1 MLALVITL
9 LTTNHESYL
18 VLAVV
23 ITLLTTNHKWYLV
36 LVERTIL
43 L

>member
-23 ITLLTTNHKWYLV
+23 ITLLTASHKTCLA